1 MGKASSAKK
10 VARVARSSGTSSG
23 PRQRF
28 RLGFGALIAL
38 ILVLGVLLVAWSR
51 ASRPG
56 TGGPDAGEEWTITW
70 GVYVCDAFVPG
81 VGGTTTIQ
89 PVPDAD
95 NPDQRLNVGAWAPSV
110 DLAVTADAITLPD
123 GRQLTNGFD
132 CGGTPAEVSI
142 TTWPA
147 GAAADAGLTRSFSL
161 DTLQFSGDGEQLT
174 LAVVAPGTTIPQP
187 PATPE
192 PAPETT
198 TTAAPGGETP
208 ASTEPATSEP
218 PADSTTTVP

>member
-1 MGKASSAKK
+1 M
-10 VARVARSSGTSSG
+10 ARSSGSTSG
-23 PRQRF
+23 PRERF
-28 RLGFGALIAL
+28 KLGFGALIVA

-56 TGGPDAGEEWTITW
+56 SDGPTADEEWAITW

-81 VGGTTTIQ
+81 IGGTTTIK
-89 PVPDAD
+89 PIPDPENPDA
-95 NPDQRLNVGAWAPSV
+95 RLSVGAWAPEV

-132 CGGTPAEVSI
+132 CGGTPGEVSI

-147 GAAADAGLTRSFSL
+147 GAPADQGLTRSFSL
-161 DTLQFSGDGEQLT
+161 DALQFSGDGEQIT
-174 LAVVAPGTTIPQP
+174 LAVVAPGTAVPQP

-198 TTAAPGGETP
+198 TTAAPEGE
-208 ASTEPATSEP
+208 APATSAPAPTEP
-218 PADSTTTVP
+218 PADATTTVP